1 VANGDTGIATAR
13 KRTKAGAEVVAAEA
27 EAAAVE
33 DAVEAAVAPK
43 KMQTS
48 KKLSLTSASRRET
61 K

>member
-1 VANGDTGIATAR
+1 
-13 KRTKAGAEVVAAEA
+13 VVAAEA

-43 KMQTS
+43 KMLTS
-48 KKLSLTSASRRET
+48 KKLSQTSASRRET